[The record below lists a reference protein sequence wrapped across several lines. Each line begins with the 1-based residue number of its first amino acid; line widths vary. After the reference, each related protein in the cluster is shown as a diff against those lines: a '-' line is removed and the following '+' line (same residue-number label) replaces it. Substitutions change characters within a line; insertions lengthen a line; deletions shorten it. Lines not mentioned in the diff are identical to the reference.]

1 VAIINILSSPHAP
14 RRLLGRPEPQDLL
27 TARLPWILASMLLWV
42 MLIFLRLVWLQVVEH
57 THYRIRAEHQHTVTI
72 PIEPIRGELRDRR
85 GGSLAISLKVESLF
99 CTPPSFYPDY
109 RTEKGDTERS
119 WGEPQRDVAAKEAA
133 QLAPL
138 LDLPK
143 AVVLEKLLRK
153 KPFVWIERQL
163 PTARA
168 GAIRALKLDGVD
180 FLPES
185 KRQYPRGSLACQIVG
200 FTNLDGIGQLGIE
213 KTFNEQLAGQEGE
226 LIAPRDAKGRLLI
239 LQENFAK
246 IPVNGSTLQLTLDAT
261 IQHLVEVALE
271 EGVARSHPATAYA
284 VVVDPYTGEI
294 LAMAGTPSFDPN
306 HILPKKFMNRSESE
320 WSMTDKEEFRQD
332 QDRQRAARKVHPVED
347 SYEPG
352 STMKIFTAAIALE
365 ERKVHLGEAIN
376 TEGGH
381 WAHNGA
387 VVTDDHHYGSLTFEE
402 VLWHSSNIG
411 AAKIGL
417 RVDPAVHYQYL
428 RKFGFGEPTGLN
440 FPGET
445 AGRLLAPDR
454 WSNTT
459 QQTMCYGYGLSVSP
473 LQILMAGCALANG
486 GRLMQPYIVQKIFN
500 DQGVLLQEFKPR
512 VKAQVISEETSNMMK
527 EALKGVITNGT
538 ARLAKLDGEVEAF
551 GKTGTARKLIG
562 GKYDPRR
569 HYASFMGF
577 FPADKPQYGILFML
591 DDPGGDVEG
600 GTVAAPLFK
609 EVADGIMRYRLT
621 GRDSE
626 PEADLKLSL
635 RDWPV
640 SENDEAVV
648 HVEVGKV
655 PDLKGLTLKSAIHR
669 VVLAGGVPEVEGLG
683 AAGPN
688 VLRVQEVSPPAGT
701 AIQPQTAVKIRVGTP
716 GASTSP
722 GAATTPGAPITP

>member
-1 VAIINILSSPHAP
+1 MAIINVLSSPHPP

-27 TARLPWILASMLLWV
+27 VGRLPWILAGMLVWV
-42 MLIFLRLVWLQVVEH
+42 LMILLRLVWLQVVEH
-57 THYRIRAEHQHTVTI
+57 AHYRARAEHQHTVVV

-99 CTPPSFYPDY
+99 CTPPAFYPDY
-109 RTEKGDTERS
+109 RASKGDSVRS
-119 WGEPQRDVAAKEAA
+119 WGDPDRESAQKVAT

-138 LDLPK
+138 LE
-143 AVVLEKLLRK
+143 ASRQSVLEKLLRR

-163 PTARA
+163 SPPKAA
-168 GAIRALKLDGVD
+168 AIRALKLDGVD

-200 FTNLDGIGQLGIE
+200 FTNIDGVGQLGIE
-213 KTFNEQLAGQEGE
+213 KTFDEQLAGQPGE

-261 IQHLVEVALE
+261 IQHIVEDALE
-271 EGVARSHPATAYA
+271 EGMRLSHPATAYA
-284 VVVDPYTGEI
+284 VVVDPFTGEI
-294 LAMAGTPSFDPN
+294 LAMAGTPTFDPN

-320 WSMTDKEEFRQD
+320 WSPQEKEEYREYLERQK
-332 QDRQRAARKVHPVED
+332 AARRVHPVED

-352 STMKIFTAAIALE
+352 STMKIFTASIALE
-365 ERKVHLGEAIN
+365 ERKVHLGELIN
-376 TEGGH
+376 CEGGR
-381 WAHNGA
+381 WMHNGA
-387 VVTDDHHYGSLTFEE
+387 LITDDHRTGVLTFEE
-402 VLWHSSNIG
+402 VLWKSSNIG

-417 RVDPAVHYQYL
+417 RVDPAVHYQFL

-445 AGRLLAPDR
+445 SGRLLAPDR

-500 DQGVLLQEFKPR
+500 DQGAMLQEFKPK
-512 VKAQVISEETSNMMK
+512 VKEQVISEETSAMMR
-527 EALKGVITNGT
+527 ETLKGVITNGT
-538 ARLAKLDGEVEAF
+538 ARRAALDGNVEAF
-551 GKTGTARKLIG
+551 GKTGTARKLIN
-562 GKYDPRR
+562 GKYDPKR

-577 FPADKPQYGILFML
+577 FPAAKPQYGILFML
-591 DDPGGDVEG
+591 DDPAGDLEG
-600 GTVAAPLFK
+600 GQVAAPLFK
-609 EVADGIMRYRLT
+609 KVGDAIMRYRLSS
-621 GRDSE
+621 RDSDPE
-626 PEADLKLSL
+626 PDLKLGL

-655 PDLKGLTLKSAIHR
+655 PDLKGLTLKSAIQR
-669 VVLAGGVPEVEGLG
+669 VVLAGGVPELDGPG
-683 AAGPN
+683 QAGPG
-688 VLRVQEVSPPAGT
+688 VMRVQDQSPPAGAPMGADT
-701 AIQPQTAVKIRVGTP
+701 KVKIRVG
-716 GASTSP
+716 GS
-722 GAATTPGAPITP
+722 